1 MAVVRARR
9 EDTYTAV
16 DNKILQP
23 CILSFDARGL
33 LCTLL
38 SKPDDWSMNVKD
50 LENET
55 QGCRKHSKSDA
66 LYAMLK
72 ELKEAG
78 YVIMERKATGE
89 VDYFVYDTP
98 RLVATAKID
107 NDMTKILNQNKVEE
121 VKSPIGKIPNGE
133 NPKRG
138 KSQTGKIPNGENP
151 KRGKSQTGKIPNGEN
166 PKRGKSQTGKI
177 PIGENLCLLSDNY
190 TDGKADFVGSDSEK
204 SEECSIYNNIY
215 KYNNNIYNNKNNKN
229 NKNINKH
236 KKTKNPQTWVYG
248 INLLL
253 AENIDEQLA
262 SDFIAIRKA
271 KNAPLTQT
279 ALDGIK
285 REANKAKLTLENA
298 LRICIER
305 NWQGFSASWLFESHN
320 QTQST
325 KPSVKDVSKHTEGGV
340 LSW

>member
-1 MAVVRARR
+1 MAVIRSKR
-9 EDTYTAV
+9 EDKFTV
-16 DNKILQP
+16 VGNIIFQP
-23 CILSFDARGL
+23 GNLSFDARGL

-38 SKPDDWSMNVKD
+38 SKPDDWSVIVKA

-55 QGCRKHSKSDA
+55 KGCRKHSKADA

-78 YVIMERKATGE
+78 YVVMKRRSTGE

-98 RLVATAKID
+98 QIANNETANIGLVE
-107 NDMTKILNQNKVEE
+107 NPNRENPEE
-121 VKSPIGKIPNGE
+121 AKSPTGEILDGE

-138 KSQTGKIPNGENP
+138 KSQTGEIPDGENP
-151 KRGKSQTGKIPNGEN
+151 CVLINTN
-166 PKRGKSQTGKI
+166 T
-177 PIGENLCLLSDNY
+177 
-190 TDGKADFVGSDSEK
+190 T
-204 SEECSIYNNIY
+204 Y
-215 KYNNNIYNNKNNKN
+215 KENNNNNNK
-229 NKNINKH
+229 NKNINKP
-236 KKTKNPQTWVYG
+236 KKTKNPQTWVDG
-248 INLLL
+248 KNLIL
-253 AENIDEQLA
+253 AESIDEQIA

-271 KNAPLTQT
+271 KNAPLTPT
-279 ALDGIK
+279 ALKGIL

-325 KPSVKDVSKHTEGGV
+325 KPSVKDIPEHTEGGV
-340 LSW
+340 QAWL

>member
-23 CILSFDARGL
+23 CKLSFDARGL

-55 QGCRKHSKSDA
+55 QGCRKHSKTDA

-107 NDMTKILNQNKVEE
+107 NDTTKILNQNEVEE

-133 NPKRG
+133 NPKQG
-138 KSQTGKIPNGENP
+138 KSQTGKIPNRENP
-151 KRGKSQTGKIPNGEN
+151 KRGKSL
-166 PKRGKSQTGKI
+166 TGKI
-177 PIGENLCLLSDNY
+177 PIGENLCLLSGNY

-215 KYNNNIYNNKNNKN
+215 NKYNNNIYNN
-229 NKNINKH
+229 NKNINKPETA
-236 KKTKNPQTWVYG
+236 KKAKKAINQKNWNEG
-248 INLLL
+248 MKLLL
-253 AENIDEQLA
+253 AEGIDEQIA

-279 ALDGIK
+279 ALEGIQ
-285 REANKAKLTLENA
+285 REANKAGLTLENA

-325 KPSVKDVSKHTEGGV
+325 KPSVKDIPKHTEGGV

>member
-23 CILSFDARGL
+23 CKLSFDARGL

-107 NDMTKILNQNKVEE
+107 NDTTKILNQNEVEE

-133 NPKRG
+133 NPKQG
-138 KSQTGKIPNGENP
+138 KSQTGKIPNRENP
-151 KRGKSQTGKIPNGEN
+151 KRGKSL
-166 PKRGKSQTGKI
+166 TGKI
-177 PIGENLCLLSDNY
+177 PIGENLCLLSGNY

-215 KYNNNIYNNKNNKN
+215 NKYNNNIYNNN
-229 NKNINKH
+229 NKNINKPETA
-236 KKTKNPQTWVYG
+236 KKAKKAINQKNWNEG
-248 INLLL
+248 MKLLL
-253 AENIDEQLA
+253 AEGIDEQIA

-285 REANKAKLTLENA
+285 REANKAKLTLENV

-325 KPSVKDVSKHTEGGV
+325 KPSVKDIPKHTEGGV

>member
-1 MAVVRARR
+1 MAVIRSKR
-9 EDTYTAV
+9 EDKFTV
-16 DNKILQP
+16 VGNIIFQP
-23 CILSFDARGL
+23 GNLSFDARGL

-38 SKPDDWSMNVKD
+38 SKPDDWSVIVKA

-55 QGCRKHSKSDA
+55 KGCRKHSKADA

-78 YVIMERKATGE
+78 YVVMKRRSTGE

-98 RLVATAKID
+98 QIANNETANNGLVE
-107 NDMTKILNQNKVEE
+107 NPNRENPEE
-121 VKSPIGKIPNGE
+121 AKSPTGEIPDGE

-138 KSQTGKIPNGENP
+138 KAQTGEIPDGENP
-151 KRGKSQTGKIPNGEN
+151 CVLINTNTSNK
-166 PKRGKSQTGKI
+166 
-177 PIGENLCLLSDNY
+177 
-190 TDGKADFVGSDSEK
+190 EK
-204 SEECSIYNNIY
+204 
-215 KYNNNIYNNKNNKN
+215 NNNNNN
-229 NKNINKH
+229 NKNINKP
-236 KKTKNPQTWVYG
+236 KKAKNPQTWVDG
-248 INLLL
+248 KNLLL
-253 AENIDEQLA
+253 AESIDEQIA

-279 ALDGIK
+279 ALEGIQ
-285 REANKAKLTLENA
+285 REANKAKLTLENV

-325 KPSVKDVSKHTEGGV
+325 KPSVKDIPKHTEGGV